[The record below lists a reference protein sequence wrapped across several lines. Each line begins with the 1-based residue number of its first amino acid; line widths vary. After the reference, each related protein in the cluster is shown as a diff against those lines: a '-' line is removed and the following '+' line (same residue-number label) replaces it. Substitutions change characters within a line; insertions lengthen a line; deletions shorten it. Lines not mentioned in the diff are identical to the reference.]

1 MKRDSLHVATLS
13 SRLLA
18 SAGANLC
25 PGLAA
30 FALFL
35 GLAGCGAAG
44 EPKPA
49 AQINR
54 TAPAT
59 PTAPAPPAGAPATPG
74 AAPASAA
81 EMKPYTESVPGT
93 DVKFDMV
100 PISGGTFTMG
110 SAETEP
116 GRTKDEGPQHE
127 AVVKPFWMGATEVG
141 WYEFEFWAFK
151 RDIRAKQNAN
161 VDLDKQPEKEKLAD
175 AVSRPT
181 PPYVD
186 MTFGYGKDNMPA
198 ICFTH
203 HAAMEYCRW
212 LTAKTGKIYRL
223 PTEAEWEFA
232 ARGGSKSVYFWG
244 DDPAK
249 ADEYAWFEGNSDK
262 KPHPTGEKKP
272 NPYGLFDILGNAAE
286 WCLDHYE
293 PKIYASFK
301 GQPAVQPVVLPDAEE
316 YPYVARGGS
325 WMDKAT
331 ALRSAARRGSDEDWS
346 QQDPQFPKSMWWHT
360 DARFVGFRVVRPLEE
375 QENLKGLKSKVS
387 RTVER

>member
-1 MKRDSLHVATLS
+1 M
-13 SRLLA
+13 LA
-18 SAGANLC
+18 SRVW
-25 PGLAA
+25 AA
-30 FALFL
+30 CLALFL
-35 GLAGCGAAG
+35 GLAGCGAA

-49 AQINR
+49 AQTNTAASAQT
-54 TAPAT
+54 TAPT
-59 PTAPAPPAGAPATPG
+59 PTAGAPAGPG
-74 AAPASAA
+74 GSAASAA
-81 EMKPYTESVPGT
+81 EMKPYSETVPGT
-93 DVKFDMV
+93 DIKFDMV
-100 PISGGTFTMG
+100 PIPGGTFVMG
-110 SAETEP
+110 SPETEA
-116 GRTKDEGPQHE
+116 GRNKNEGPQHE
-127 AVVKPFWMGATEVG
+127 VVVKPFWMGATEVT

-161 VDLDKQPEKEKLAD
+161 VDFDKQPENEMRAD

-186 MTFGYGKDNMPA
+186 MSFGYGKDNMPA
-198 ICFTH
+198 ICFSH

-212 LTAKTGKIYRL
+212 LSAKTGKVYRL

-232 ARGGSKSVYFWG
+232 ARGGTKSVYFWG

-249 ADEYAWFEGNSDK
+249 ANEYAWFEDNSEK

-272 NPYGLFDILGNAAE
+272 NPYGLYDIVGNAAE

-293 PKIYASFK
+293 PKIYASSK
-301 GQPAVQPVVLPDAEE
+301 GQAVQPVVLPDAEE

-331 ALRSAARRGSDEDWS
+331 ALRSAARRASDEDWS

-360 DARFVGFRVVRPLEE
+360 DAKFVGFRVVRPLEE
-375 QENLKGLKSKVS
+375 QENLKGLKSKVT
-387 RTVER
+387 RAVER